1 MTGSFSR
8 TRKAQ
13 SAMEYLMTYGWAI
26 LIIAVVLAALFSL
39 GVFNSGALL
48 GTACIAGPGYEC
60 TSPSLT
66 NTGNVVFTFGQNT
79 GSTIYNIGFSC
90 AAAANALGPYITT
103 GGFTG
108 SGFYY
113 LNSGGTGIVQ
123 GSSSI
128 PGSGFTG
135 YSLLTSQT
143 VTLPLTG
150 NGIACYTSSGNT
162 LLAVSGVGGVLPVG
176 TSFAGS
182 LWMNYT
188 TSSGAPGTANP
199 LYTVKIAT
207 ITVKSS

>member
-48 GTACIAGPGYEC
+48 GTACIAASGYMC
-60 TSPSLT
+60 TNPSLST
-66 NTGNVVFTFGQNT
+66 SGNVVFTFGQNT
-79 GSTIYNIGFSC
+79 GSSLYNIGFSC
-90 AAAANALGPYITT
+90 ASASNALGPYITT
-103 GGFTG
+103 SGGFD

-113 LNSGGTGIVQ
+113 LNSGGTGLLQ
-123 GSSSI
+123 GSGSV
-128 PGSGFTG
+128 PGSTG

-143 VTLPLTG
+143 VTLPTSG
-150 NGIACYTSSGNT
+150 NGVACYASSGNT

-176 TSFAGS
+176 TSFSGTI
-182 LWMNYT
+182 WMNYT
-188 TSSGAPGTANP
+188 TSAGAPGGANP
-199 LYTVKIAT
+199 TYIVKIAT
-207 ITVKSS
+207 ITVKAS

>member
-48 GTACIAGPGYEC
+48 GTACIAAPGYQC
-60 TSPSLT
+60 TSPSLST
-66 NTGNVVFTFGQNT
+66 AGNVVFTFGQNT
-79 GSTIYNIGFSC
+79 GSSLYNIGFSC
-90 AAAANALGPYITT
+90 AAASNSLGPYIATS
-103 GGFTG
+103 GGLG

-113 LNSGGTGIVQ
+113 LNSGGTGVVQ
-123 GSSSI
+123 GSSSV
-128 PGSGFTG
+128 PGANG

-143 VTLPLTG
+143 VTLPTTG
-150 NGIACYTSSGNT
+150 NGIACYASSGNT

-176 TSFAGS
+176 TSFSGTI
-182 LWMNYT
+182 WMNYT
-188 TSSGAPGTANP
+188 SSSGAPSGSSNP
-199 LYTVKIAT
+199 FYTVKIAT
-207 ITVKSS
+207 ITVKAS